1 MKVIRLIW
9 FYGQNKIILT
19 LASVIFISITVFFAC
34 YEFENSNLN
43 IMVEYS
49 PNADANM
56 EIQLADERANLFK
69 EKYSSGSRFLIDKV
83 QAKYGEGY
91 VMTLESTD
99 AVIRKIVVK
108 RNELEIKKINIKNVG
123 EYFLE
128 NTSENGKKNYMSRDS
143 WITLIKNSS
152 ASLKE
157 ERTMA
162 AAAAGSIYLI
172 LWIVVCMFT
181 YRHSENFQQYIRRSS
196 TLVGNMIRFIQ
207 DVKQYSY
214 YIIYSAKIDLKAE
227 VANSY
232 LNWFWWILEPFCNM
246 LVYVIV
252 FGQVL
257 GSSIE
262 NYAVFIFSGLLMW
275 NFFNKT
281 ILNSVKTIR
290 SNRDIVTKVYIPK
303 FVLILSNMFLNLFKL
318 LFSLIVLFGLMVFFH
333 VKVDWHLVFV
343 PIAYIIMFVYAF
355 GCSMILMHFGVFI
368 DDLAYAVSILMQML
382 MFLSGIF
389 YQLETGLPE
398 PLNKIMLYCN
408 PAAMLIDTV
417 RNGLL
422 YQTGPNIV
430 LLIIWFFLS
439 CLLCVVGIHVVYRN
453 ENSYVKVV

>member
-1 MKVIRLIW
+1 MKVIRQIW
-9 FYGQNKIILT
+9 LYGRNKIILT
-19 LASVIFISITVFFAC
+19 IASVIFISITVFFAC

-43 IMVEYS
+43 IMVEYN
-49 PNADANM
+49 PDTDANM
-56 EIQLADERANLFK
+56 EIQLADERADLFK
-69 EKYSSGSRFLIDKV
+69 EKYGSGSSFLIDKI

-91 VMTLESTD
+91 RMTLESTD
-99 AVIRKIVVK
+99 AVIRKIVVR
-108 RNELEIKKINIKNVG
+108 RNGLEIKKINIKNVG

-128 NTSENGKKNYMSRDS
+128 STSENGKKNYISMDS

-157 ERTMA
+157 ERIMV
-162 AAAAGSIYLI
+162 AAAAGSMYLI
-172 LWIVVCMFT
+172 LWIAVCMFT
-181 YRHSENFQQYIRRSS
+181 YRHSENFQKYIRRNS
-196 TLVGNMIRFIQ
+196 TLIGDMIRFIQ
-207 DVKQYSY
+207 DIKQYSY
-214 YIIYSAKIDLKAE
+214 YIMYSAKIDLKAE

-343 PIAYIIMFVYAF
+343 PIAYIIIFVHAF

-422 YQTGPNIV
+422 YQTGPNVV

-439 CLLCVVGIHVVYRN
+439 CLLCIVGIHVVYRN

>member
-1 MKVIRLIW
+1 MKVIKQIW
-9 FYGQNKIILT
+9 LYGRNKILLTVATIILVSMT
-19 LASVIFISITVFFAC
+19 AFFAC
-34 YEFENSNLN
+34 YKFENSNLKV
-43 IMVEYS
+43 IVEHS
-49 PNADANM
+49 SDTD
-56 EIQLADERANLFK
+56 IQMGIQIAEENSDLSK
-69 EKYSSGSRFLIDKV
+69 EKYSSGSKFLINKV
-83 QAKYGEGY
+83 QAKYGKGY
-91 VMTLESTD
+91 WVIAESSDTVLQKI
-99 AVIRKIVVK
+99 AVQ
-108 RNELEIKKINIKNVG
+108 RNGLEILNISMKNAG

-128 NTSENGKKNYMSRDS
+128 NIDENGAKIYIATDA
-143 WITLIKNSS
+143 WITLIKSSS

-157 ERTMA
+157 ERTIA
-162 AAAAGSIYLI
+162 AAVLSIIYLI
-172 LWIVVCMFT
+172 LWIMVCMYT
-181 YRHSENFQQYIRRSS
+181 YRHSEDFQKYIKRNS
-196 TLVGNMIRFIQ
+196 TLIGDMIRFIQ
-207 DVKQYSY
+207 DIKKYGY
-214 YIIYSAKIDLKAE
+214 YIMYSAKIDLKAE

-318 LFSLIVLFGLMVFFH
+318 LFSLVVLLGLMCFFQ
-333 VKVDWHLVFV
+333 VKIDWHLVFV
-343 PIAYIIMFVYAF
+343 PIAYVIMFVYAF

-368 DDLAYAVSILMQML
+368 DDLAYAISILMQML

-389 YQLETGLPE
+389 YRLETGLPE

-422 YQTGPNIV
+422 YQTGPNMI
-430 LLIIWFFLS
+430 LLIVWFFLS

>member
-1 MKVIRLIW
+1 MKVIRQIW
-9 FYGQNKIILT
+9 CYGRNKIILSI
-19 LASVIFISITVFFAC
+19 ASVLFISVAVFFAC
-34 YEFENSNLN
+34 YEFENSNLKVV
-43 IMVEYS
+43 VEYS
-49 PNADANM
+49 PDVNANM
-56 EIQLADERANLFK
+56 EIQTVDERVRLSR
-69 EKYSSGSRFLIDKV
+69 EKYSSGYIFLINKL
-83 QAKYGEGY
+83 QAKYGEMY
-91 VMTLESTD
+91 WMSAESPDT
-99 AVIRKIVVK
+99 VIRKIVVR
-108 RNELEIKKINIKNVG
+108 RNGLEIKKINVKNIS
-123 EYFLE
+123 EYFTE
-128 NTSENGKKNYMSRDS
+128 NINENGQKSYIATET
-143 WITLIKNSS
+143 WIKLVRSSS

-162 AAAAGSIYLI
+162 AAAAGCIYLI
-172 LWIVVCMFT
+172 LWITVCMHT
-181 YRHSENFQQYIRRSS
+181 YRNCKNFQNYIKRNS
-196 TLVGNMIRFIQ
+196 TLTGDMIRFIQ
-207 DVKQYSY
+207 DIKKYSY
-214 YIIYSAKIDLKAE
+214 YIMYSAKIDLKAE

-275 NFFNKT
+275 NFFSKT

-318 LFSLIVLFGLMVFFH
+318 LFSLIVLFGLMVFFQ

-343 PIAYIIMFVYAF
+343 PIAYVIIFVYAF

-430 LLIIWFFLS
+430 LLITWFFLA
-439 CLLCVVGIHVVYRN
+439 CMLCVIGIHVVYRN

>member
-1 MKVIRLIW
+1 MEVIRQIW
-9 FYGQNKIILT
+9 CYGRNKITLTIASIL
-19 LASVIFISITVFFAC
+19 FISVTVFFAC
-34 YEFENSNLN
+34 YEFENSNLK
-43 IMVEYS
+43 IMLEYS
-49 PNADANM
+49 LDVDANM
-56 EIQLADERANLFK
+56 EIQTAGEKVCLPR
-69 EKYSSGSRFLIDKV
+69 EKYSSGYKFLINKL
-83 QAKYGEGY
+83 QAKYGEMY
-91 VMTLESTD
+91 WIAVESSD
-99 AVIRKIVVK
+99 AVIRKIVVQ
-108 RNELEIKKINIKNVG
+108 RNGLEINKINAKNIG
-123 EYFLE
+123 AYFSE
-128 NTSENGKKNYMSRDS
+128 DINENGKKNYIATDA
-143 WITLIKNSS
+143 WTALIRNSS

-157 ERTMA
+157 ERIIA

-172 LWIVVCMFT
+172 LWIVVCMYT
-181 YRHSENFQQYIRRSS
+181 YRRCKDFQKYIKRNS
-196 TLVGNMIRFIQ
+196 TLVGDMIRFMQ
-207 DVKQYSY
+207 DIKKYSY
-214 YIIYSAKIDLKAE
+214 YIMYSAKIDLKAE

-281 ILNSVKTIR
+281 VLNSVKTVR

-318 LFSLIVLFGLMVFFH
+318 LFSLTVLFGLMVFFQ

-343 PIAYIIMFVYAF
+343 PIAYIIIFIYAF

-368 DDLAYAVSILMQML
+368 DDLAYAVSILMQMM

-430 LLIIWFFLS
+430 LLITWFFLA
-439 CLLCVVGIHVVYRN
+439 CILCVVGIHVVYRN